1 MKRFVAVLL
10 IILSVFLLGCGM
22 QQEVIKK
29 PASVLAHE
37 MYERWSFLSFALYRK
52 MVPKSKKVDYGA
64 VGNYLQ
70 LRHELEQYFCDRY
83 NEKKIEVTGCVLS
96 KSFSNDGTLMVVLG
110 EEKGCFVRV
119 YVTDDSE
126 IKKCMK
132 FKTGL
137 AAFTAMIGEQG
148 RAEGDYV
155 KMRGKC
161 VMGKE
166 ELRKR
171 CFRIINAKVVE

>member
-37 MYERWSFLSFALYRK
+37 MHENQIGAISVIFRK
-52 MVPKSKKVDYGA
+52 MIPDAKTAHYVTIS
-64 VGNYLQ
+64 NYAQ
-70 LRHELEQYFCDRY
+70 LELELRNYFCDKY
-83 NEKKIEVTGCVLS
+83 DGKEIEVTGCVLS
-96 KSFSNDGTLMVVLG
+96 KSFCDDGALMMVLG
-110 EEKGCFVRV
+110 EEMGCFVRV

-132 FKTGL
+132 FKTCL
-137 AAFTAMIGEQG
+137 AAFAAITGEQ
-148 RAEGDYV
+148 GDYV

-166 ELRKR
+166 ELKKG